1 MTTQAPFSLHGR
13 NPDILSCIASLSN
26 DEVFTPPEF
35 ANRMLDTVA
44 EAWAADNDGANIW
57 ANSSVTFLDPCT
69 KSGVFLREI
78 TSRLTEG
85 LATEMPDLQTR
96 VNHILTKQVFGI
108 GITRLTS
115 LMARRSVY
123 CSKHAQGSHSIAN
136 EFATDDGNIWYERME
151 HTWIN
156 GRCTYCGAS
165 EMTLDRGDDRE
176 NYAYA
181 FIHTDNIKSR
191 IAEMFGANMQFD
203 VIIGNPPYQ
212 LATGGGSATQQAMPI
227 YHEFVKQ
234 AKAMEPKIVIM
245 VIPSRWFSG
254 GMSVLDSFRSSMLND
269 ERVQVIVDFPDSRE
283 AFSGVD
289 IAGGVSYFLWNSA
302 HQGACRVSTV
312 LGGCTETIV
321 RRLNEY
327 SVFVRDNKS
336 IQTIDKVTKHH
347 EFQPL
352 SKLVSA
358 VSPFG
363 LPTSFRGAESS
374 EGISNPVV
382 VRSTAGVSFIDVAD
396 VTKNRD
402 WINVWKVLLS
412 ATTSEHA
419 GQADRQGRKRL
430 FSRIEVLEPGSV
442 VTHSY
447 LIVGP
452 TSTQIEAE
460 NLAGYIRTK
469 FVRFLVSNLLAT
481 QHVSKSNFAFVPI
494 QDFTKAW
501 TDSELYE
508 RYALSA
514 SEIQY
519 IESMMRTL
527 DDQASSSK

>member
-1 MTTQAPFSLHGR
+1 
-13 NPDILSCIASLSN
+13 
-26 DEVFTPPEF
+26 
-35 ANRMLDTVA
+35 
-44 EAWAADNDGANIW
+44 
-57 ANSSVTFLDPCT
+57 
-69 KSGVFLREI
+69 
-78 TSRLTEG
+78 
-85 LATEMPDLQTR
+85 
-96 VNHILTKQVFGI
+96 
-108 GITRLTS
+108 
-115 LMARRSVY
+115 
-123 CSKHAQGSHSIAN
+123 
-136 EFATDDGNIWYERME
+136 
-151 HTWIN
+151 
-156 GRCTYCGAS
+156 
-165 EMTLDRGDDRE
+165 
-176 NYAYA
+176 
-181 FIHTDNIKSR
+181 
-191 IAEMFGANMQFD
+191 MQFD

-227 YHEFVKQ
+227 YHEFVNQ
-234 AKAMEPKIVIM
+234 AKALEPKIVIM

-283 AFSGVD
+283 AFTGVD
-289 IAGGVSYFLWNSA
+289 IAGGVNYFLWNSA

-312 LGGCTETIV
+312 IGGCTETTV

-327 SVFVRDNKS
+327 SVFVRDNRS
-336 IQTIDKVTKHH
+336 IQTIDKVTKHN

-352 SKLVSA
+352 SNLVSA

-363 LPTSFRGAESS
+363 LPTSFRGAESAD
-374 EGISNPVV
+374 GIANPVL
-382 VRSTAGVSFIDVAD
+382 VRSTGGISFIDVSE

-419 GQADRQGRKRL
+419 GQADKQGRKRL

-447 LIVGP
+447 LTIGP
-452 TSTQIEAE
+452 TSTQSEAE

-501 TDSELYE
+501 TDIELYAK
-508 RYALSA
+508 YALSA
-514 SEIQY
+514 SEVQY

-527 DDQASSSK
+527 DDQTNSSKQMTNN